1 MLNTFIMRLP
11 DIIIDTSMFFLYH
24 ICTVR
29 NKFLGR
35 YEICQDHVMSAE
47 NIQCTVTE

>member
-11 DIIIDTSMFFLYH
+11 DIIIDITMFFLYYG
-24 ICTVR
+24 CTVR

-47 NIQCTVTE
+47 NTQCTVTE